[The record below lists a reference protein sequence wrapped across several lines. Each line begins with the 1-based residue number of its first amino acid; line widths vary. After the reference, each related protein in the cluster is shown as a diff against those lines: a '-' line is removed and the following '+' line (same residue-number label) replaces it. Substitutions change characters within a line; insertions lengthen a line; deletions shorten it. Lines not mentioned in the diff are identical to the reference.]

1 MESLTREL
9 AYTFFCQPKL
19 VAGSCALENT
29 PAELASND
37 SYKPLVI
44 TSKTVTGGRLHK
56 HLIKAFYDSGCP
68 IGGIFDEVR
77 NYAGVGLARQAALLA
92 EERGCDAFIAL
103 GSGPVADVARA
114 ANILA
119 ARQTEDRTE
128 DRTDDRTDDLF
139 ACFEGNCLKK
149 RLLPLILIPSGCLTG
164 MESGRTLTID
174 NRELSSDFLY
184 PDVVILDKRMTKPAS
199 RREFAESAAMT
210 ADNAAGAFMDPEY
223 SPMKEAFAHAGLQLL
238 ADSFPKPDRRA
249 GDKKRHLAT
258 ANAAVLAG
266 IAAANARPGL
276 VRLLSQELEKT
287 THIARGVFTALLA
300 PAAFTWLAEQNGTPR
315 EELLLAVA
323 GMDAYA
329 ATAPENRA
337 VESLER
343 LDTLF
348 LEIRKDI
355 PESLAGLQIPAYK
368 LEQACQNAAS
378 NKAAWFSAQDAGAV
392 LERAQKGNAKKGDR

>member
-1 MESLTREL
+1 MQRPAHELTYE
-9 AYTFFCQPKL
+9 FFCQPKI
-19 VAGSCALENT
+19 VSGSCALENT

-37 SYKPLVI
+37 AYKPLVI
-44 TSKTVTGGRLHK
+44 TSRTVTGGRLHK

-103 GSGPVADVARA
+103 GCGPVADVARA

-119 ARQTEDRTE
+119 ARQTEN
-128 DRTDDRTDDLF
+128 LF
-139 ACFEGNCLKK
+139 ACFEGNCLEK
-149 RLLPLILIPSGCLTG
+149 RLLPLILIPAGCLTG

-199 RREFAESAAMT
+199 RREFAEAAAMT

-238 ADSFPKPDRRA
+238 ADSFPKADRRT
-249 GDKKRHLAT
+249 GGKKRHLAA

-287 THIARGVFTALLA
+287 THVGRGVFTALLA
-300 PAAFTWLAEQNGTPR
+300 PAALEWFGEQKQGPR
-315 EELLLAVA
+315 EELLLAAA
-323 GMDAYA
+323 GMDVYA
-329 ATAPENRA
+329 ATAPEERA
-337 VESLER
+337 AKGIER
-343 LDTLF
+343 LNALF
-348 LEIRKDI
+348 TEIQKGI
-355 PESLAGLQIPAYK
+355 PENLAGLKIPAYK